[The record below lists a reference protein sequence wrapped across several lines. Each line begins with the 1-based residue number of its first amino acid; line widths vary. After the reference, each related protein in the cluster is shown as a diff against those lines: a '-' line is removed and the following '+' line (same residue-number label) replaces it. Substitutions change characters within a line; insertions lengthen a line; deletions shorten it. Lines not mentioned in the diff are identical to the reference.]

1 MKAQKGDIKIDD
13 VINVLCIKGAQNNS
27 FYFIYDVLL
36 LLKNREILHLLSI
49 QKKNV
54 FFSSSTYLSQT
65 SMTSM
70 LRITLAGQNF
80 LDPSWMGLGPLLL
93 SPLSTYTQGLNGIQ
107 PRCAETESL
116 HLIFRLMLTVSPTL
130 SPLAML
136 SPGLQLPLSTAVIL
150 NLRLLPCLLHW

>member
-1 MKAQKGDIKIDD
+1 MICMKAQKGDIKIDD

-27 FYFIYDVLL
+27 FYFIYDGLL

-49 QKKNV
+49 QKKKNV

-80 LDPSWMGLGPLLL
+80 LDPS
-93 SPLSTYTQGLNGIQ
+93 
-107 PRCAETESL
+107 
-116 HLIFRLMLTVSPTL
+116 
-130 SPLAML
+130 
-136 SPGLQLPLSTAVIL
+136 
-150 NLRLLPCLLHW
+150 